1 MSAWSY
7 QVRESTSVVS
17 GRRVTVSQGPREDLR
32 GSRGYVRAGSGGAQS
47 WGGHT
52 RDSSSRP

>member
-7 QVRESTSVVS
+7 QVRELTSVVS
-17 GRRVTVSQGPREDLR
+17 GGMVTVSQAPREDLR
-32 GSRGYVRAGSGGAQS
+32 GSRGCVRAGPGGARS

-52 RDSSSRP
+52 RDSSF